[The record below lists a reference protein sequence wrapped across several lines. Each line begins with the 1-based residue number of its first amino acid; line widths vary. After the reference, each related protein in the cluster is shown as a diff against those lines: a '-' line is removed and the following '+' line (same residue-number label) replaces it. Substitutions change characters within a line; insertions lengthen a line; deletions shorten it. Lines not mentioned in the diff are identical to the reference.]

1 MNVRPLGLDGGSI
14 RELTDAEIADLV
26 GGVSGSKGELFH
38 YSWHNGPRS
47 SIDAGCAALDGQV
60 IQYAINPVVC
70 QAVWDGKQ
78 NAVLEEN
85 WAANKNCWSRGDGA
99 TWVRVPNLNMADGSA
114 KPFYLRGG
122 PDGLN
127 GTSVGDAIRNITGE
141 TPGAIGNNGAKMFV
155 DVSSIVGSGATRLSI
170 GQTTQIVTSVATSLD
185 RAINGTSFD
194 ASRVVPTADENRVKT
209 AYGVWVVRVFT
220 EVSNTGAI
228 DAAALATQLGV
239 VDAAV
244 QKLDAQV
251 GFAII
256 YPNGGTEAA
265 PANVSINSRY
275 VMANPFPGH
284 HVICEAEL
292 LIAGKWGAT
301 GFTYSSGGMFTQAFE
316 YGANAENIVVQT
328 GGSALMSSSIHSGN
342 PHASSGN
349 LTTPTPCRVKVWKL
363 KGGVA

>member
-122 PDGLN
+122 PDSLN
-127 GTSVGDAIRNITGE
+127 GTWVGDAVREIAATFDTISQNPSTGAATE
-141 TPGAIGNNGAKMFV
+141 SRPP
-155 DVSSIVGSGATRLSI
+155 IVGTWATTASNYR
-170 GQTTQIVTSVATSLD
+170 QIA
-185 RAINGTSFD
+185 FK
-194 ASRVVPTADENRVKT
+194 ASAVVPTADENRVKT
-209 AYGVWVVRVFT
+209 AYGVWTVRVFT
-220 EVSNTGAI
+220 EVTNTGAI
-228 DAAALATQLGV
+228 DAATLATQLGV
-239 VDAAV
+239 VDAEL
-244 QKLDAQV
+244 QTLKSRV
-251 GFAII
+251 GSVIV
-256 YPNGGTEAA
+256 YPNGGSAA
-265 PANVSINSRY
+265 SPANVALNSRY
-275 VMANPFPGH
+275 EMDNPFPGFI
-284 HVICEAEL
+284 VRVRAEIL
-292 LIAGKWGAT
+292 VSGVWAET
-301 GFTYSSGGMFTQAFE
+301 GFIYAG
-316 YGANAENIVVQT
+316 T
-328 GGSALMSSSIHSGN
+328 GGYGVAGGQVSASKIALQVGSNAVCAPANHGGTPNGAVTASI
-342 PHASSGN
+342 
-349 LTTPTPCRVKVWKL
+349 TTATPCRAIVSKL
-363 KGGVA
+363 GVF